1 MAMPMGY
8 FPPTRYTVSCTTH
21 ARQEISIPK
30 HAPCAMAWE
39 QHITTGDCFGFAKAR
54 KLLWLPAWLLHA
66 AEYMGMMGCAV
77 GKFGTVGGSGAL
89 DDYYR
94 GLVECTHPVQ
104 YLLGIVASQPEE
116 LPVTLQHTDVHGGQ
130 LRGRGSGGGG

>member
-1 MAMPMGY
+1 
-8 FPPTRYTVSCTTH
+8 
-21 ARQEISIPK
+21 
-30 HAPCAMAWE
+30 MAWE
-39 QHITTGDCFGFAKAR
+39 QHITTGDRLGFAKAR
-54 KLLWLPAWLLHA
+54 RLLWLPAWLLHA

-94 GLVECTHPVQ
+94 GLVECTYPVQ
-104 YLLGIVASQPEE
+104 YLLGIVASQTEE

-130 LRGRGSGGGG
+130 LRGRGRGGGG